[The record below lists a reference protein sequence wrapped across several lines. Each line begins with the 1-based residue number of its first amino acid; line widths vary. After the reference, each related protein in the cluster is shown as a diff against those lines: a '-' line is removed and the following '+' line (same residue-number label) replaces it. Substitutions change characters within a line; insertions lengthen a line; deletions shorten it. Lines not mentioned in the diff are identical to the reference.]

1 MGTGKSA
8 GVSIFTP
15 ANIPGKISQFRHDT
29 DCRILSALVL
39 VGSHKINIVNIY
51 APNALS
57 ERRAF
62 FDQLQNLFFSQ
73 GDLIIAGD
81 FNCVEHELGKLGSV
95 SSADKDILSTLKSD
109 FSLVDV

>member
-62 FDQLQNLFFSQ
+62 FHQLQNLFFSQ
-73 GDLIIAGD
+73 GD

-95 SSADKDILSTLKSD
+95 SSADKDILSTFKSD